1 MRDLPTL
8 ASFLSENIDPRWRGG
23 ESPSVDEIGKFWVI
37 MKPTPESEM
46 SDILFDTTLF
56 GFVIQVQ
63 GGLKQDEIHGI
74 YRDSAKARS
83 TAERLLSQR
92 RKRT

>member
-1 MRDLPTL
+1 MTTFKRFEQLDEEDT
-8 ASFLSENIDPRWRGG
+8 RWRGG
-23 ESPSVDEIGKFWVI
+23 ESPSVDEIGKFWVV
-37 MKPTPESEM
+37 MKPTANSTVG
-46 SDILFDTTLF
+46 DVLFDTTVY

-74 YRDSAKARS
+74 YRDSAKAR
-83 TAERLLSQR
+83 AAADKLLSQR